1 LGFRLGGSALAEKG
15 KVVQKIICAIGC
27 LRCRLGMPLVA
38 LILSFF
44 YFVGLSCAATAAP
57 TVLVPDGAL
66 RRPHPFLACST
77 GELAHLQIVLRDRLP
92 GCEILTSRIRQADG
106 MLNQPLRFPP
116 RGARHNQWYQC
127 DRCQTALATVDDTHH
142 RCPICKK
149 IYSGLPYDDVV
160 FGRQH
165 GQNFG
170 QMTAC
175 AWAYALTGK
184 RVYAERV
191 AALLTGYA
199 ERYRKYPYRGNSRW
213 NFPYNWVTGGRLYDQ
228 TLSEASTLVYSLA
241 PAYDLIHD
249 AGVLTEA
256 DHKKIRSDLFEPML
270 VNIEKNFANPG
281 NWHTWHNAAILWGG
295 ALIGD
300 AQRVSKSINDPHDG
314 FYYHLDNYVSPE
326 GMWYENSWGYHFY
339 ALQALT
345 AQAEGARRLG
355 MDLWSAPRFRAMF
368 ILPANFTMADGS
380 LPRFGDDT
388 HTSATRFP
396 MVMEPAYQAYRDPAI
411 LALPNI
417 HSCGRQNRNIQNLS
431 QSGLLALLSNKPSWE
446 SLLYG
451 RDTSITVE
459 PESLV
464 SRVFPL
470 SGYAVLRS
478 RGPAN
483 MTVALN
489 FSPDGGFHSHMD
501 KLSFVWFAY
510 GRELALDPGCAL
522 SQAYRLPIHHDWYR
536 STISHNT
543 VMVNGRP
550 QEPAEGSLDFFD
562 ARERYSAVA
571 VRCER
576 AYEGVRHRR
585 LLLLTD
591 HYLLVADELRGS
603 KPARFDWLYHQRAGN
618 VVCEAAG
625 QSAEWDRDEPGGIY
639 VKNIRC
645 GMINGPIKAQ
655 FNDTNLVTHVTLNAG
670 EGTEV
675 LTGDGPFRSVQDRVP
690 LLRVS
695 RRGSS
700 AHFAAVLE
708 PVRDGQTAN
717 VTGVTMASGDDGYR
731 IGIVLT
737 DGQSFNI
744 TWLPKMVLVSTPLP
758 SRRCHSQICT
768 VYCGSA
774 GGFAL
779 PISDEFRAGRAN
791 RPW

>member
-1 LGFRLGGSALAEKG
+1 MSRLCSSSLQPKACITLGR
-15 KVVQKIICAIGC
+15 
-27 LRCRLGMPLVA
+27 LRCRLGRA
-38 LILSFF
+38 EASLILSFF
-44 YFVGLSCAATAAP
+44 WFVCLSCAATAAP
-57 TVLVPDGAL
+57 IVLVPDGAL
-66 RRPHPFLACST
+66 MRPHPFLACST
-77 GELAHLQIVLRDRLP
+77 GELARLKTVLRDRLP
-92 GCEILTSRIRQADG
+92 GCEILTNCIRQADD

-149 IYSGLPYDDVV
+149 IYSGPPYDDVI

-184 RVYAERV
+184 RAYAGRA
-191 AALLTGYA
+191 AALLIGYA
-199 ERYRKYPYRGNSRW
+199 ERYRKYPYRGTTRW
-213 NFPYNWVTGGRLYDQ
+213 NYFYNLVTGGRLYDQ
-228 TLSEASTLVYSLA
+228 TLSEASALVYSLA

-249 AGVLTEA
+249 SGVLTET
-256 DHKKIRSDLFEPML
+256 DHKKIRNDLFEPML
-270 VNIEKNFANPG
+270 VNIEKNFANRG
-281 NWHTWHNAAILWGG
+281 NWHAWHNAAVLWGG

-300 AQRVSKSINDPHDG
+300 APRVAKSINDPHDG

-355 MDLWSAPRFRAMF
+355 VDLWRAPRLRAMF
-368 ILPANFTMADGS
+368 TLPANFTMADGS

-396 MVMEPAYQAYRDPAI
+396 MIMEPAYRSCHDPAI
-411 LALPNI
+411 
-417 HSCGRQNRNIQNLS
+417 
-431 QSGLLALLSNKPSWE
+431 LALLSNKPSWE

-451 RDTSITVE
+451 RDASVTVK
-459 PESLV
+459 PESLA
-464 SRVFPL
+464 SHVFPL

-478 RGPAN
+478 RGPAY
-483 MTVALN
+483 MTVALT
-489 FSPDGGFHSHMD
+489 FSPFGGFHSHFD

-510 GRELALDPGCAL
+510 GRELAVDPGCAL

-543 VMVNGRP
+543 VMVNGQP
-550 QEPAEGSLDFFD
+550 QAPSAGALEFFD

-571 VRCER
+571 VRCEK
-576 AYEGVRHRR
+576 AYAGVTHRR

-591 HYLLVADELRGS
+591 GYLLVADDLRAS
-603 KPARFDWLYHQRAGN
+603 KPVRFDWLYHQRASN
-618 VVCEAAG
+618 VVCAAAG
-625 QSAEWDRDEPGGIY
+625 QAADWDRGEPGGIY
-639 VKNIRC
+639 VNNIRR
-645 GMINGPIKAQ
+645 GKSDGPIRAQ
-655 FNDTNLVTHVTLNAG
+655 FTDTNLAIHVTLNAV

-675 LTGDGPFRSVQDRVP
+675 LSGDGPFGSVQDRVP

-695 RRGSS
+695 RRGPSS
-700 AHFAAVLE
+700 HFAAVLE
-708 PVRDGQTAN
+708 PVGKGQVAS
-717 VTGVTMASGDDGYR
+717 VTGVTMASGDDGYH
-731 IGIVLT
+731 IGIVLA

-744 TWLPKMVLVSTPLP
+744 AWLPKTILVS
-758 SRRCHSQICT
+758 S
-768 VYCGSA
+768 
-774 GGFAL
+774 
-779 PISDEFRAGRAN
+779 
-791 RPW
+791 PWRQPAAHR